1 MTIGPGSTSALRDAN
16 RRRVLD
22 ALRLHGGGTSLSQAD
37 LARSTGLA
45 AATVSTL
52 VRELTEAGLVAV
64 EPASGRRGSAVR
76 LAGDAG
82 VVAGVDVG
90 RSHVAVALGDVSGRV
105 LREERRTVGPHG
117 HEEALTIAHE
127 LLSVL
132 TPGGAGVRHLVLGLP
147 APIRDDVVGSSAV
160 LPGWDGVVITPTA
173 TDRLGVPVTV
183 ENDANLGALGEH
195 RVGAGQGHDC
205 LVYLKVGSGVGGGV
219 ILDGAL
225 FRGGGGTAGEVGHLT
240 LDDRGPLCRCGGRGC
255 LESYASADAVRAQV
269 EEQLP
274 GASFADVVAAAQAG
288 NVSARRAI
296 ADAGRNL
303 GWGLGSVV
311 NLLSPTLVVIG
322 GELASAGDLVLEP
335 ARQELRRHVLG
346 TAVDT
351 PVEASQLGGR
361 ATLVGAVLAAADHL
375 ASTLSWEMTAGPA

>member
-1 MTIGPGSTSALRDAN
+1 
-16 RRRVLD
+16 
-22 ALRLHGGGTSLSQAD
+22 
-37 LARSTGLA
+37 
-45 AATVSTL
+45 
-52 VRELTEAGLVAV
+52 
-64 EPASGRRGSAVR
+64 
-76 LAGDAG
+76 
-82 VVAGVDVG
+82 
-90 RSHVAVALGDVSGRV
+90 
-105 LREERRTVGPHG
+105 
-117 HEEALTIAHE
+117 
-127 LLSVL
+127 
-132 TPGGAGVRHLVLGLP
+132 
-147 APIRDDVVGSSAV
+147 
-160 LPGWDGVVITPTA
+160 
-173 TDRLGVPVTV
+173 
-183 ENDANLGALGEH
+183 
-195 RVGAGQGHDC
+195 
-205 LVYLKVGSGVGGGV
+205 
-219 ILDGAL
+219 
-225 FRGGGGTAGEVGHLT
+225 
-240 LDDRGPLCRCGGRGC
+240 
-255 LESYASADAVRAQV
+255 V

-375 ASTLSWEMTAGPA
+375 ASTLSREMTAGPA